1 MPINIEE
8 SNPEQALQ
16 EQALQMLERLSEFG
30 SSTTR
35 TYSDQIASL
44 QKERR
49 DLLVYLGSIAG
60 GAAALAPQF
69 FGHVLHPALFY
80 AGILLLVV
88 DVVVA
93 LSYVLGHVEIDVGQ
107 LGRDQKYNF
116 EKIEALRKPYIDF
129 LNGSSHGLQE
139 YALTHQQH
147 TDAFKNY
154 LAELDA
160 RRKEN
165 ETRYIYKSFPSIK
178 PLNYISEFQIWFFV
192 LGIGLLT
199 LSTLSLA
206 VNLWALV
213 LSAMVLFIV
222 ITVLMHYPDRIF
234 VWAGFPID
242 LCKSYFARNRKGSS
256 EDEIGFDRS
265 S

>member
-1 MPINIEE
+1 MRLRFATVREC
-8 SNPEQALQ
+8 ALKLPH
-16 EQALQMLERLSEFG
+16 ALDLSLELVAHGHLVEIDLVHDFHHLLDKRLLAH
-30 SSTTR
+30 
-35 TYSDQIASL
+35 IATL
-44 QKERR
+44 AV
-49 DLLVYLGSIAG
+49 LV
-60 GAAALAPQF
+60 PQF